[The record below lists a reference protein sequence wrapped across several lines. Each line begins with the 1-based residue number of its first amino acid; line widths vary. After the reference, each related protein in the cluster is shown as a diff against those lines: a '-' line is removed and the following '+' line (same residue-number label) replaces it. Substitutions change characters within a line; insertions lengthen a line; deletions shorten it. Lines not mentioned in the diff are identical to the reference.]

1 MFVVPEKFNRNNPTV
16 RAMGPPAE
24 TGLRLL
30 EYMCQRIGISSLAGL
45 EMLDLGCGCR
55 FADAIINRN
64 VPLKSYVGIDVYK
77 EMIDFLAEHAKD
89 PRLEF
94 FHINARNPAY
104 NKGGVPLSVD
114 TVLPIHDRKFDIVC
128 MYSVITHQLPNDAAV
143 IFKLLRRHVRDD
155 GWLFFSA
162 AIDDGDFGYQERFP
176 EKPTELSVYSVDLI
190 TQLIEPAGWRMLS
203 FAPRVPGGLP
213 NQETILC
220 APAYELRQQPT
231 PAHGLSRAR

>member
-1 MFVVPEKFNRNNPTV
+1 VLVVPEKFNRNNPAV

-45 EMLDLGCGCR
+45 DVLDFGCGSR
-55 FADAIINRN
+55 FADAIVTRN
-64 VPLKSYVGIDVYK
+64 VALKSYVGIDVYK

-94 FHINARNPAY
+94 FHINAQNLAY
-104 NKGGVPLSVD
+104 NKEGVPLSAD
-114 TVLPIHDRKFDIVC
+114 TVLPIGDRKFDIVC
-128 MYSVITHQLPNDAAV
+128 MYSVITHQIPDDAAV
-143 IFKLLRRHVRDD
+143 IFRLLRKQVKND
-155 GWLFFSA
+155 GRLFFSA
-162 AIDDGDFGYQERFP
+162 AIEAGDFGYRERFP
-176 EKPTELSVYSVDLI
+176 ENPTGLSVYSIDLI
-190 TQLIEPAGWRMLS
+190 TQLIEAAGWRMLS

-220 APAYELRQQPT
+220 APT
-231 PAHGLSRAR
+231 

>member
-1 MFVVPEKFNRNNPTV
+1 VVFVVPEKFNRNNPAV

-30 EYMCQRIGISSLAGL
+30 EYMCRRIGINNLAGL

-55 FADAIINRN
+55 FAEAIINRN

-94 FHINARNPAY
+94 FHINARNAVY
-104 NKGGVPLSVD
+104 NRDGAPLTAD
-114 TVLPIHDRKFDIVC
+114 TILPICDRKFDIVC
-128 MYSVITHQLPNDAAV
+128 MYSVITHQLPDDAAV
-143 IFKLLRRHVRDD
+143 IFTLLRRHVRDD
-155 GWLFFSA
+155 GRLFFSA
-162 AIDDGDFGYQERFP
+162 AIEDGDFGYREQFPQE
-176 EKPTELSVYSVDLI
+176 PTHLSVYSLDLI
-190 TQLIEPAGWRMLS
+190 TQLIQAAEWRVLS

-220 APAYELRQQPT
+220 APA
-231 PAHGLSRAR
+231 